1 MPMVASKG
9 TRDLKAEIRARIWRL
24 LEERGVSKPP
34 KPIYGRIPNFDG
46 AELACER
53 VSELPEFRRASVI
66 KINPDSPQMRSRYIA
81 LLLGKIVIMPTPRL
95 REGFLILDPRSIPRN
110 RISEAA
116 TIRGSFIWGSKI
128 SIKEIPKVDL
138 LIVGSVAVN
147 TKGARI
153 GKGGGY
159 ADLEYSILRELGLVD
174 EDTPVITTVHDLQ
187 IIDQEIPMEEH
198 DLPVDIIV
206 TPMRIIRIERAYRKP
221 KGIYWDRIDREKL
234 KEIPILAE
242 ILRERT
248 EQKRRT

>member
-1 MPMVASKG
+1 MVVEKEAG
-9 TRDLKAEIRARIWRL
+9 DLKAGIRARIWRL
-24 LEERGVSKPP
+24 LEEKGVSRPP
-34 KPIYGRIPNFDG
+34 KPIYGRIPNFEG

-53 VSELPEFRRASVI
+53 ASELPEFRRASVV

-81 LLLGKIVIMPTPRL
+81 LAMGKIVIMPTPRL

-110 RISEAA
+110 RISEAS
-116 TIRGSFIWGSKI
+116 TIRGSFIWGSKT
-128 SIKEIPKVDL
+128 SIKEMPKVDL

-147 TKGARI
+147 TKGARV

-159 ADLEYSILRELGLVD
+159 ADLEYGILRELGLVD

-206 TPMRIIRIERAYRKP
+206 TPTRIIRVERAYRKP
-221 KGIYWDRIDREKL
+221 KGIYWERISEEKL
-234 KEIPILAE
+234 REIPILAE
-242 ILRERT
+242 ILG
-248 EQKRRT
+248 KRVKHGRKI